1 MGGDLEPGTLLEAY
15 RAGYFPM
22 PLGRRQLGWFSPDP
36 RAILPAG
43 GVHRSRTLARH
54 LRRFEFTIDT
64 CFERV
69 VEACGDP
76 TRPHGW
82 ITPAVVEAYAR
93 LHHSGWAHSI
103 EVWQDGELVGGL
115 YGVSIGAFFA
125 GESMFHRATDASKA
139 AMVHLDGIMQSVEDS
154 LVDVQ
159 WQTPHLASM
168 GVVEVNRHDY
178 LARLRVACRGPAPTP
193 LLEAGPA

>member
-168 GVVEVNRHDY
+168 GVVEVNRRDY

>member
-1 MGGDLEPGTLLEAY
+1 MGGYLEPGTLLEAY

-93 LHHSGWAHSI
+93 LHHSGWAHSV

-168 GVVEVNRHDY
+168 GVVEVSRRDY
-178 LARLRVACRGPAPTP
+178 LDRLRVACRGPAPTP
-193 LLEAGPA
+193 LLEAGPG

>member
-76 TRPHGW
+76 ARPHGW

-168 GVVEVNRHDY
+168 GVVEVSRRDY
-178 LARLRVACRGPAPTP
+178 LDRLRVACRGPAPTP

>member
-76 TRPHGW
+76 ARPHGW

-168 GVVEVNRHDY
+168 GVVEVSRRDY

>member
-1 MGGDLEPGTLLEAY
+1 MGGDLEPGTLLDAY

-36 RAILPAG
+36 RAILPSG
-43 GVHRSRTLARH
+43 GIHVSRTLARH
-54 LRRFEFTIDT
+54 LRRFEFTIDA

-69 VEACGDP
+69 VAACGDP

-82 ITPAVVEAYAR
+82 ISPAIVEAYTR
-93 LHHSGWAHSI
+93 LHRSGWAHSI

-125 GESMFHRATDASKA
+125 GESMFHSATDASKA
-139 AMVHLDGIMQSVEDS
+139 AMVHLDRIMRPIEGS
-154 LVDVQ
+154 LIDVQ
-159 WQTPHLASM
+159 WQTSHLASM
-168 GVVEVNRHDY
+168 GVVEISRREY
-178 LARLRVACRGPAPTP
+178 LRRLQAACRGAVPPA
-193 LLEAGPA
+193 LIDAGPA

>member
-1 MGGDLEPGTLLEAY
+1 MGGDLEPGTLLDAY

-36 RAILPAG
+36 RAILPSG
-43 GVHRSRTLARH
+43 GIHVSRTLARH
-54 LRRFEFTIDT
+54 LRRFEFTIDA

-69 VEACGDP
+69 VAACGDP

-82 ITPAVVEAYAR
+82 ISPAIVEAYTR
-93 LHHSGWAHSI
+93 LHRSGWAHSI

-125 GESMFHRATDASKA
+125 GESMFHSATDASKA
-139 AMVHLDGIMQSVEDS
+139 AMVHLDRIMRPIEGS
-154 LVDVQ
+154 LIDVQ
-159 WQTPHLASM
+159 WQTSHLASM
-168 GVVEVNRHDY
+168 GVVEISRREY
-178 LARLRVACRGPAPTP
+178 LRRLQAACRGAVPPA
-193 LLEAGPA
+193 LIDARPA

>member
-1 MGGDLEPGTLLEAY
+1 MGGDLEPGTLLDAY

-36 RAILPAG
+36 RAILPTG
-43 GVHRSRTLARH
+43 GVHVSRTLERH

-76 TRPHGW
+76 GRPHGW
-82 ITPAVVEAYAR
+82 ITPAVVEAYSR
-93 LHHSGWAHSI
+93 LQRSGWAHSI
-103 EVWQDGELVGGL
+103 EVWQESELVGGL
-115 YGVSIGAFFA
+115 YGVSIGSFFA

-139 AMVHLDGIMQSVEDS
+139 AMVHLDRIMQSSDGS
-154 LVDVQ
+154 LIDVQ

-168 GVVEVNRHDY
+168 GVVEISRREY
-178 LARLRVACRGPAPTP
+178 LQRLGTACRGPVP
-193 LLEAGPA
+193 PALVDSRPA